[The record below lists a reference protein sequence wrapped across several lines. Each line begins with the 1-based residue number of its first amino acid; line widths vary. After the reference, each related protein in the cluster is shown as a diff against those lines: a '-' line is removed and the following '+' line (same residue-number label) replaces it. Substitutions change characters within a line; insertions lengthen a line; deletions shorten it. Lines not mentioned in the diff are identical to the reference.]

1 MTTKARALAQYMT
14 DVEFG
19 TVFTVYPD
27 GTWSLTPELYAPEVN
42 NDPGADVYVADMAG
56 DRWEALAGM
65 TGQYGYNGAVMHPS
79 ELPGEGMAQRLLDI
93 AADEERPVSF
103 ALQTAWDADTD
114 TDIGW
119 AVLQS
124 VQEGS

>member
-1 MTTKARALAQYMT
+1 MMTKARALAQHMT

-19 TVFTVYPD
+19 AVFTVYPD
-27 GTWSLTPELYAPEVN
+27 GTWSETSELHVPDVV
-42 NDPGADVYVADMAG
+42 NDPDADVWVAS
-56 DRWEALAGM
+56 DRWEPLTGM
-65 TGQYGYNGAVMHPS
+65 TGQYGYSGAVMHPS

-103 ALQTAWDADTD
+103 ALQTVWDEDAG